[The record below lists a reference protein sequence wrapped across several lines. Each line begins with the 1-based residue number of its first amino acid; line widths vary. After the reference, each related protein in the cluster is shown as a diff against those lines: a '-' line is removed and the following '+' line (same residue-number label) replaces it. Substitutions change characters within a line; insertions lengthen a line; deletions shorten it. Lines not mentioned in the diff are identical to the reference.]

1 MTDNESWNAF
11 SEDPYL
17 PHMAPK
23 NVPRKAPEIHLG
35 YFTRVRGLT
44 GMLLKSIEAIK
55 QSEMEPIQIVNLGA
69 GFDTLYWRLKV
80 STECRTFTN
89 ILTKKFSNLFILQDI
104 LPGENQVGN
113 FIEVDFPTV
122 TARKCHLIKKSRVLL
137 DKIVAQDRTSGVV

>member
-1 MTDNESWNAF
+1 MGDEAVIATNDDATACKRSAVHF
-11 SEDPYL
+11 GYIDDPYL
-17 PHMAPK
+17 SHMAPK

-80 STECRTFTN
+80 HMSLNRRMWYE
-89 ILTKKFSNLFILQDI
+89 
-104 LPGENQVGN
+104 
-113 FIEVDFPTV
+113 
-122 TARKCHLIKKSRVLL
+122 LL
-137 DKIVAQDRTSGVV
+137 SQSF

>member
-1 MTDNESWNAF
+1 MGDEAVIATNDDATACKRSAVHF
-11 SEDPYL
+11 GYIDDPYL

-80 STECRTFTN
+80 MSLTRWIWYELLSLLKAKTFC
-89 ILTKKFSNLFILQDI
+89 LTGYLAGQ
-104 LPGENQVGN
+104 PGGQLHRG
-113 FIEVDFPTV
+113 
-122 TARKCHLIKKSRVLL
+122 
-137 DKIVAQDRTSGVV
+137 